1 MRYFFRKR
9 IPEFRRVLLVES
21 GSRSLFDNLL
31 PGILQH
37 HGENVRIDL
46 VTCYAG
52 VPQGFRE
59 ETGKVYRVNEYSG
72 RAGQKQLYRE
82 LAANRYDIIG
92 IICSDE
98 PIMTKWKWGLALL
111 LRAKLL
117 VLNEN
122 GDYFWFDY
130 SNTAVIRHFVLF
142 RAGLA
147 GAGAATTIARLLFF
161 PFTLVYL
168 VLWAASAHLRRKVRA

>member
-1 MRYFFRKR
+1 MRYFFRRR
-9 IPEFRRVLLVES
+9 IPPFRRVLLVES
-21 GSRSLFDNLL
+21 GSRYVLDNLL
-31 PGILQH
+31 PGLFKLY
-37 HGENVRIDL
+37 GDEMRVDL

-59 ETGKVYRVNEYSG
+59 SAGTVYRVNEYAG
-72 RAGQKQLYRE
+72 RARQKQLYRE
-82 LAANRYDIIG
+82 LAANRYDILG

-111 LRAKLL
+111 LGAKLF

-122 GDYFWFDY
+122 GDYFWLDY
-130 SNTAVIRHFVLF
+130 SQAGVIRHFILY

-161 PFTLVYL
+161 PFTLAYL
-168 VLWAASAHLRRKVRA
+168 LLWAASAHLRRKVRA

>member
-1 MRYFFRKR
+1 MRYFFRRR
-9 IPEFRRVLLVES
+9 IPPFRRVLLVES
-21 GSRSLFDNLL
+21 GSRYVLDNLL
-31 PGILQH
+31 PGLFKLY
-37 HGENVRIDL
+37 GDDMRVDL

-59 ETGKVYRVNEYSG
+59 DAGTVYRVNEYSG
-72 RAGQKQLYRE
+72 RVRQKQLYRE
-82 LAANRYDIIG
+82 LAANRYDILG

-111 LRAKLL
+111 LRAKVF

-122 GDYFWFDY
+122 CDYFWLDY
-130 SNTAVIRHFVLF
+130 SQAGVIRHFILY

-161 PFTLVYL
+161 PFTLAYL
-168 VLWAASAHLRRKVRA
+168 LLWAASAHLRRKVRA